1 MIEKFLI
8 LIMSIF
14 LILAAGSANI
24 YPIYLQNLIEKFG
37 FTINEM
43 NLYGSIVTLATLIGF
58 PISIIYDSYGPKFSC
73 FIGIV
78 LLSGGYFFYIVCLN
92 MNFFQI

>member
-37 FTINEM
+37 FTINVM
-43 NLYGSIVTLATLIGF
+43 NLYGSIVTDELAVPVTR
-58 PISIIYDSYGPKFSC
+58 
-73 FIGIV
+73 GI
-78 LLSGGYFFYIVCLN
+78 LSK
-92 MNFFQI
+92 